1 MKLRMMDHSSQC
13 GCDGDDVI
21 NSNSVVCSHSAAE
34 PEEVSNVR
42 AEHPQRCVVK
52 TESPPGQQDAG
63 EIEGKEPLKVGGKR

>member
-1 MKLRMMDHSSQC
+1 MGVTLMMSLTVIVLCVLTVQL
-13 GCDGDDVI
+13 DVK
-21 NSNSVVCSHSAAE
+21 

-63 EIEGKEPLKVGGKR
+63 EIEGKEPFKVGGKR

>member
-1 MKLRMMDHSSQC
+1 MGVTVMMSLTVIVLCVLTVQL
-13 GCDGDDVI
+13 DV
-21 NSNSVVCSHSAAE
+21 E

-42 AEHPQRCVVK
+42 AEHPQWCVVK